1 MNVFKRKFIVPALLL
16 LILAILLMNVNAIGR
31 LMYPIKYQED
41 IMISAQHFRID
52 PLLIAAIIRTE
63 SNYKPHLISSRQA
76 VGLMQIMPTTAQW
89 IVERGGYEAETLQ
102 HLAEPAVNI
111 ELGSWYVK
119 WLIDRYSGYSE
130 GDAEGEAEGDLVAE
144 LDDDLIA
151 LVAASYNAGHNKV
164 GEWLKNNVWDGRY
177 QTRGDIPYG
186 ETRHYI
192 KRVMYYYNKY
202 KSFY

>member
-1 MNVFKRKFIVPALLL
+1 
-16 LILAILLMNVNAIGR
+16 
-31 LMYPIKYQED
+31 MYPIKYEQD
-41 IMISAQHFRID
+41 IMISAQHFQID

-63 SNYKPHLISSRQA
+63 SNYKPHLISNKQA

-89 IVERGGYEAETLQ
+89 IVERGRYEAETIQ

-119 WLIDRYSGYSE
+119 WLIDRFT
-130 GDAEGEAEGDLVAE
+130 DGEAGSE
-144 LDDDLIA
+144 LNKDVISI
-151 LVAASYNAGHNKV
+151 VAASYNAGHNKV
-164 GEWLKNNVWDGRY
+164 GEWLKESVWDGRY
-177 QTRGDIPYG
+177 ETRGDIPYG

-192 KRVMYYYNKY
+192 KRVLYYYNKY

>member
-1 MNVFKRKFIVPALLL
+1 MKFFRRQIIVPTALLI
-16 LILAILLMNVNAIGR
+16 ILAILLMNVNAIGR
-31 LMYPIKYQED
+31 LMYPIKYEQD
-41 IMISAQHFRID
+41 IMISAQHFQID

-63 SNYKPHLISSRQA
+63 SNYKPHLISNKQA

-89 IVERGGYEAETLQ
+89 IVERGRYEAETIQ

-119 WLIDRYSGYSE
+119 WLIDRFT
-130 GDAEGEAEGDLVAE
+130 DGEAGSE
-144 LDDDLIA
+144 LNKDVISI
-151 LVAASYNAGHNKV
+151 VAASYNAGHNKV
-164 GEWLKNNVWDGRY
+164 GEWLKESVWDGRY
-177 QTRGDIPYG
+177 ETRGDIPYG

-192 KRVMYYYNKY
+192 KRVLYYYNKY

>member
-1 MNVFKRKFIVPALLL
+1 MKLFRRQIIVPALLL

-31 LMYPIKYQED
+31 LMYPIKYEHD
-41 IMISAQHFRID
+41 IMISAQHFQID

-63 SNYKPHLISSRQA
+63 SNYKPHLISSKQA

-89 IVERGGYEAETLQ
+89 IVQSGRYEEDTLK

-119 WLIDRYSGYSE
+119 WLIDRFT
-130 GDAEGEAEGDLVAE
+130 EGEAGEEAGAGAAHSEDI
-144 LDDDLIA
+144 IA
-151 LVAASYNAGHNKV
+151 IVAASYNAGHNKV
-164 GEWLKNNVWDGRY
+164 GEWLNNHVWDGRY
-177 QTRGDIPYG
+177 ETRGDIPYG